1 MSFFRGVLRI
11 VTILALL
18 GLLVYGIKLGD
29 FEEIRYNGSILCIS
43 CIGIE

>member
-1 MSFFRGVLRI
+1 MSVVRKI
-11 VTILALL
+11 VTIAAMLLLL

-29 FEEIRYNGSILCIS
+29 FQETRYNGSILCIS

>member
-1 MSFFRGVLRI
+1 MKAYVKWFRAAVVLI
-11 VTILALL
+11 LL
-18 GLLVYGIKLGD
+18 GLFIYGVKLGD

>member
-1 MSFFRGVLRI
+1 MSAFVKWLRVGI
-11 VTILALL
+11 MLILL
-18 GLLVYGIKLGD
+18 GLFVYGAKLGD